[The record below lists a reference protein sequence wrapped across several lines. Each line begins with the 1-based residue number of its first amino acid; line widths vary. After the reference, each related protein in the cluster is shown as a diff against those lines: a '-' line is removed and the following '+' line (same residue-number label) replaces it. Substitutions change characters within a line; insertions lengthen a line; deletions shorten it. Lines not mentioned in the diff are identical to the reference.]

1 MDFKTRGDQLKF
13 AIAFALLKARKR
25 IRGLWFGL
33 QEEERFAVA
42 ETVVE
47 ELRKRGDQW
56 KLDEELPS
64 MTGKGTTT
72 RDPG

>member
-1 MDFKTRGDQLKF
+1 MDCDQLRF
-13 AIAFALLKARKR
+13 AIAFALKHARKQ

-47 ELRKRGDQW
+47 ELRKRGDHW